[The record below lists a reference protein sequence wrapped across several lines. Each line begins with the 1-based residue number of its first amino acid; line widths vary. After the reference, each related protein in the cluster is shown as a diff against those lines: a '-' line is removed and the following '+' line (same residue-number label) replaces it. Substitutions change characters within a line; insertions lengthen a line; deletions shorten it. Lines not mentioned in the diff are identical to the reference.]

1 MGGFDGIETD
11 CFGKVIVEQFEGK
24 LLSRDK
30 FRETVFLRDGYKCV
44 ICKAPAVDAHH
55 IIERRLFDDGGYYLN
70 NGASVCEE
78 HHIAAETTKLPCDD
92 LRVACGINRIVL
104 PPHLYAD
111 QPYDK
116 WGNPILTNGTRLR
129 GELFED
135 ESVQKILSRGNVL
148 GLFSKY
154 VRYPRTYHLPWSPNL
169 INDDR
174 MMTSTAGL
182 QGKRVV
188 VMVKMDGENT
198 SMYND
203 YCHARSLEYEAH
215 PSRNLVKALHGRIAH
230 DIPEGWRVNVENLFA
245 KHAIHYQNLAD
256 FALLFAIWNTHN
268 YILPWNDTK
277 EWGELLGLSLCPVIY
292 EGIYDEEFFKTQL
305 LKPFQTKEKDEHG
318 HTVYR
323 YEGDVMEGY
332 VVRDAGSFHYKD
344 FRYNVGKFVRKG
356 HVPEH
361 GGHWKRR
368 MVTPNVVR
376 SSSYRS

>member
-1 MGGFDGIETD
+1 MGGFDGIDTD
-11 CFGKVIVEQFEGK
+11 CFGRSIIALFDGV
-24 LLSRDK
+24 LLTRDK
-30 FRETVFLRDGYKCV
+30 FRELVFERDKNKCV
-44 ICKAPAVDAHH
+44 ICKATAVDAHH
-55 IIERRLFDDGGYYLN
+55 IVERRLFDDGGYYLD
-70 NGASVCEE
+70 NGSSLCEE
-78 HHIAAETTKLPCDD
+78 HHLAAEMTTLSCDDIRIAA
-92 LRVACGINRIVL
+92 GIAKIVL
-104 PPHLYAD
+104 PEHLYAD

-116 WGNPILTNGTRLR
+116 WGNPIMVNGTRLK

-135 ESVQKILSRGNVL
+135 ESVQKILARGNVL
-148 GLFSKY
+148 GLFTKY

-174 MMTSTAGL
+174 MMKSTEGL
-182 QGKRVV
+182 QGKRVI

-245 KHAIHYQNLAD
+245 KHAIHYQYLAD
-256 FALLFAIWNTHN
+256 IALLFAIWNTHN
-268 YILPWNDTK
+268 HILSWDETC
-277 EWGELLGLSLCPVIY
+277 EWGALLGLTTCPVIY
-292 EGIYDEEFFKTQL
+292 DGMYDEELFQSGL
-305 LKPFQTKEKDEHG
+305 LKPFKTSEKDENG
-318 HTVYR
+318 NPVYR

-332 VVRDAGSFHYKD
+332 VVRDAGSFHYRD
-344 FRYNVGKFVRKG
+344 FRKNVGKYVRKG

-368 MVTPNVVR
+368 MVTPNKVR
-376 SSSYRS
+376 SMEG